1 MKLSLEVA
9 KEIMERNG
17 GSLYLRGTGI
27 TALPDN
33 LTVGGYLDLEGCTG
47 ITALPDNLTVGG
59 SLYLRG
65 TGITALPDNLTVGGY
80 LYLRG
85 TGITA
90 KEVRKPKE
98 GEIRDGRYI
107 YVDGCIF
114 HYSGTNHKVGRYTVY
129 MGKIKG
135 QMLVTD
141 GELWAHCTSLKDGV
155 ADLLFKR
162 AKERGADQY
171 KGIDIN
177 KAYSVEELK
186 TMYRV
191 ITGAC
196 KAGTDHFVNTIKDL
210 KERYTVSEAIEM
222 TKGQYNSAT
231 FSKFFEVAE

>member
-1 MKLSLEVA
+1 M
-9 KEIMERNG
+9 G

-33 LTVGGYLDLEGCTG
+33 LTVGGYLDLEGC
-47 ITALPDNLTVGG
+47 
-59 SLYLRG
+59 